1 MTCLEISNNTKLGL
15 PSGFLKGVLYTLVG
29 VWQSVGRSGNAE
41 IELVSIKKNLKN
53 LIEIIMYVCSF
64 LTYWSGMYNKV
75 MQEKIFKG
83 VQNAEVNG
91 MRPQGV
97 GESTGLFVRGE
108 RLLPS
113 PSDDEQDDNGDNS
126 KGGS

>member
-1 MTCLEISNNTKLGL
+1 
-15 PSGFLKGVLYTLVG
+15 
-29 VWQSVGRSGNAE
+29 
-41 IELVSIKKNLKN
+41 
-53 LIEIIMYVCSF
+53 
-64 LTYWSGMYNKV
+64 MYNKV

-126 KGGS
+126 KGGSWSLGVVDFGFSFAFVCLNYYCIVVGGYDLVILGQTPYSKL